1 MKAVLLVLA
10 FDVWLVRVPKGW
22 KVGVDGFNVAHFQW
36 LDWLQPLPVPGLY
49 VGVQL
54 LVGIVAL
61 VCAFTEAGL
70 WLRILLASLHTYSW
84 AMSLLDNYQHHYFLS
99 LVLGAFIFFPRI
111 RALDFYPAKID
122 RAAEREEGAHVV
134 VGRGNI
140 SSWAYVLLGVTIAIV
155 YFFTAI
161 NKLEP
166 GWRAELMIGELA
178 RDQNLLGSVES
189 WFSDL
194 GVVREQFWQ
203 WMALSV
209 FTVEVFLGASY
220 LLALRQDGER
230 RLWRSVLGGLAFVT
244 ALVFHGI
251 VNEFF
256 LALRIG
262 WFSYY
267 MVALA
272 GIYLLPASMLWQVGK
287 MVTWPYRRVASHAH
301 SLLASLNT
309 APKLSMT
316 LTVAGSLVMII
327 FTGAVGLALDLPGA
341 SNVGFLT
348 AFALLSILLFAL
360 ARRCHRDAVRY
371 IVAAGL
377 ANLFLCLAV
386 TQSTVRFEYYDSVAA
401 HLRERNNLRAA
412 AEADEKARRYLPRG
426 KKPSQVTKDRS
437 RSQE

>member
-36 LDWLQPLPVPGLY
+36 LDALQPLPAPGLY

-54 LVGIVAL
+54 LVGIVSL
-61 VCAFTEAGL
+61 VCAFIEAAL
-70 WLRILLASLHTYSW
+70 WLRILLALLHTYSW

-111 RALDFYPAKID
+111 RGNDLYPAKTD
-122 RAAEREEGAHVV
+122 QPANREERTNAAS
-134 VGRGNI
+134 GRANI
-140 SSWAYVLLGVTIAIV
+140 SSWAYVLLGATTSIV
-155 YFFTAI
+155 YFFTAL

-166 GWRAELMIGELA
+166 SWRAELIIGKLV

-316 LTVAGSLVMII
+316 LTVAGSLAMII
-327 FTGAVGLALDLPGA
+327 LSGAVGLALDLPGA

-360 ARRCHRDAVRY
+360 ARREHRDAVRY

-377 ANLFLCLAV
+377 ANLILCLAL
-386 TQSTVRFEYYDSVAA
+386 TQSTVRFDYYDAVGT
-401 HLRERNNLRAA
+401 HLRERKNLRAA
-412 AEADEKARRYLPRG
+412 ADAAEKARRYLPSYLR
-426 KKPSQVTKDRS
+426 
-437 RSQE
+437 